1 MAAGKGLHNMLLDY
15 TETTVSLNG
24 SGAGTQAVL
33 FGSDYVSIPD
43 VLVVQNEA
51 DEAAG
56 ASYTAATVTKDG
68 FTLTVTGSS
77 RTSQDIAIIWFAHQ
91 KD

>member
-1 MAAGKGLHNMLLDY
+1 MAASKGLHNRLIDY
-15 TETTVSLNG
+15 AETTVTLNG
-24 SGAGTQAVL
+24 LGAGTQAVL
-33 FGSDYVSIPD
+33 FDSDYVSIPD

-51 DEAAG
+51 DEGAG

-77 RTSQDIAIIWFAHQ
+77 RTSQDIAVIWFAHE